1 MNYTHR
7 QVVCSSR
14 AYANI
19 TTRLTEQIEPKKAL
33 GQHFLVDRN
42 YCRRIVHF
50 AGISK
55 NDTVLE
61 IGPGTGQLTNE
72 LLKTAGYV
80 IVVEFDRQLVP
91 LLRKRWSGPAAKR
104 LQIVEGDILEVSL
117 PRLLPRKG
125 IHLVANLPYNIATLI
140 IKKMT
145 EISDWFQ
152 SLTVMVQREVAER
165 ILAPCHDRNH
175 GYFSVFVQYH
185 YQLERG
191 FHVPPGAFSPL
202 PGVVSTVLKLT
213 PCVADAGAA
222 GWARLDPIVSR
233 SFRHP
238 RKTLFNNLR
247 SLPIASEQLEE
258 ALSACKIDRSR
269 RPHQVSL
276 EEFCCLAQV
285 L

>member
-1 MNYTHR
+1 MPHLR
-7 QVVCSSR
+7 
-14 AYANI
+14 
-19 TTRLTEQIEPKKAL
+19 
-33 GQHFLVDRN
+33 DRW
-42 YCRRIVHF
+42 R
-50 AGISK
+50 GS
-55 NDTVLE
+55 
-61 IGPGTGQLTNE
+61 
-72 LLKTAGYV
+72 
-80 IVVEFDRQLVP
+80 
-91 LLRKRWSGPAAKR
+91 AAKR

-117 PRLLPRKG
+117 PGLLPRKE

-145 EISDWFQ
+145 ELSDWFQ

-165 ILAPCHDRNH
+165 ILARCHNRDY

-185 YQLERG
+185 YQLEKG
-191 FHVPPGAFSPL
+191 FDVPPGAFSPP
-202 PGVVSTVLKLT
+202 PGVVSTVVKLT
-213 PCVADAGAA
+213 PRAPHPGAVD
-222 GWARLDPIVSR
+222 WARLDPVVSR

-247 SLPIASEQLEE
+247 SRQMATEELEE
-258 ALSACKIDRSR
+258 ALSACGIERSR

>member
-1 MNYTHR
+1 M
-7 QVVCSSR
+7 
-14 AYANI
+14 
-19 TTRLTEQIEPKKAL
+19 TEQIEPNKSL
-33 GQHFLVDRN
+33 GQHFLIDRN

-55 NDTVLE
+55 DDIVLE
-61 IGPGTGQLTNE
+61 IGPGTGQLTDE
-72 LLKTAGYV
+72 LLKTKSHV

-91 LLRKRWSGPAAKR
+91 LLRKRWSGPAAER

-117 PRLLPRKG
+117 SRLLPRKG
-125 IHLVANLPYNIATLI
+125 IHLVANLPYNIATVI

-145 EISDWFQ
+145 EIIDWFQ

-165 ILAPCHDRNH
+165 ILAPCHDRNY

-213 PCVADAGAA
+213 PCVPDPGASD
-222 GWARLDPIVSR
+222 WARLDPIVSR

-247 SLPIASEQLEE
+247 SLPIASEELEK
-258 ALSACKIDRSR
+258 ALSACEINRSR

-276 EEFCCLAQV
+276 EEFCCLV
-285 L
+285 RML

>member
-1 MNYTHR
+1 M
-7 QVVCSSR
+7 
-14 AYANI
+14 AA
-19 TTRLTEQIEPKKAL
+19 RLTEQIEPKKAL

-42 YCRRIVHF
+42 YCQRIVYF
-50 AGISK
+50 AGIST
-55 NDTVLE
+55 DDIVLE
-61 IGPGTGQLTNE
+61 IGPGTGQLTDE
-72 LLKTAGYV
+72 LLKTAGHV

-91 LLRKRWSGPAAKR
+91 HLRERWSGPAAKR
-104 LQIVEGDILEVSL
+104 LQIVEADILEVSL
-117 PRLLPRKG
+117 AGILPRKG

-165 ILAPCHDRNH
+165 ILAPCHNRNY

-185 YQLERG
+185 YQLEKG
-191 FHVPPGAFSPL
+191 FDVPPGAFSPP
-202 PGVVSTVLKLT
+202 PGVVSTVVKLT
-213 PCVADAGAA
+213 PCAPHLGAA
-222 GWARLDPIVSR
+222 DWARLDPIISR

-247 SLPIASEQLEE
+247 SLQIATEELEK
-258 ALSACKIDRSR
+258 ALSACGIERSR

-276 EEFCCLAQV
+276 EEFCCLVQV

>member
-1 MNYTHR
+1 ME
-7 QVVCSSR
+7 VS
-14 AYANI
+14 
-19 TTRLTEQIEPKKAL
+19 PKKAL

-42 YCRRIVHF
+42 YCKRIVHF

-55 NDTVLE
+55 DDIVLE

-72 LLKTAGYV
+72 LLKTAGHV

-91 LLRKRWSGPAAKR
+91 HLRERWSGPTAKR
-104 LQIVEGDILEVSL
+104 LQVVEGDILEVSV
-117 PRLLPRKG
+117 PGLLPRKG

-165 ILAPCHDRNH
+165 ILAACHNRNY

-185 YQLERG
+185 YQLEQG
-191 FHVPPGAFSPL
+191 FDVPPGAFSPP
-202 PGVVSTVLKLT
+202 PGVVSTVIKLT
-213 PCVADAGAA
+213 RCALHSGAA
-222 GWARLDPIVSR
+222 DWARLDPIVSR

-247 SLPIASEQLEE
+247 SLQVTSEELEE
-258 ALSACKIDRSR
+258 ALSACGVGRSR

>member
-1 MNYTHR
+1 M
-7 QVVCSSR
+7 
-14 AYANI
+14 AA
-19 TTRLTEQIEPKKAL
+19 RLTEQIEPKKAL

-42 YCRRIVHF
+42 YCRRIVYF

-55 NDTVLE
+55 ADSVLE
-61 IGPGTGQLTNE
+61 IGPGTGHLTNE
-72 LLKTAGYV
+72 LLKTAGHV

-91 LLRKRWSGPAAKR
+91 HLRERWSGPAAKR
-104 LQIVEGDILEVSL
+104 LQIVEGDILEASL
-117 PRLLPRKG
+117 PELLPRKG

-152 SLTVMVQREVAER
+152 SLTLMVQREVAER
-165 ILAPCHDRNH
+165 ILAPCHNRNY
-175 GYFSVFVQYH
+175 GYFSVLVQYH
-185 YQLERG
+185 YQVERG
-191 FHVPPGAFSPL
+191 FDVPPDAFSPR
-202 PGVVSTVLKLT
+202 PRVVSTVVRLT
-213 PCVADAGAA
+213 PRAPHAGAA
-222 GWARLDPIVSR
+222 DWARLEPIVSR

-247 SLPIASEQLEE
+247 SSQIASEELEE
-258 ALSACKIDRSR
+258 TLSACGIGRSR

-276 EEFCCLAQV
+276 EEFRCLAQV

>member
-1 MNYTHR
+1 M
-7 QVVCSSR
+7 
-14 AYANI
+14 AA
-19 TTRLTEQIEPKKAL
+19 RLTEQIEPKKAL

-42 YCRRIVHF
+42 YCQRIVYF

-55 NDTVLE
+55 DDFVLE
-61 IGPGTGQLTNE
+61 IGPGTGHLTNE
-72 LLKTAGYV
+72 LLKTAGHV

-91 LLRKRWSGPAAKR
+91 HLRERWSGSAAKR
-104 LQIVEGDILEVSL
+104 LQIVEADILEVSL
-117 PRLLPRKG
+117 PGLLPCKG

-165 ILAPCHDRNH
+165 ILAPCHNRNY

-185 YQLERG
+185 YQLEKG
-191 FHVPPGAFSPL
+191 FDVPPGAFSPP
-202 PGVVSTVLKLT
+202 PGVVSTVIKLT
-213 PCVADAGAA
+213 PCALFPGAP
-222 GWARLDPIVSR
+222 GWARVEPIVSR

-247 SLPIASEQLEE
+247 SPQITSEQLEE
-258 ALSACKIDRSR
+258 ALSSCEIGRSR

-276 EEFCCLAQV
+276 EEFRCLAEV

>member
-1 MNYTHR
+1 M
-7 QVVCSSR
+7 
-14 AYANI
+14 APW
-19 TTRLTEQIEPKKAL
+19 LTEELMPKKDL
-33 GQHFLVDRN
+33 GQHFLVDPAI
-42 YCRRIVHF
+42 CERIVRF
-50 AGISK
+50 AGISS
-55 NDTVLE
+55 NDTVFE
-61 IGPGTGQLTNE
+61 IGPGTGQLTDK
-72 LLKTAGYV
+72 LLDVASQVVV
-80 IVVEFDRQLVP
+80 IEVDQDLIPFLQN
-91 LLRKRWSGPAAKR
+91 RWSGSLAKQ
-104 LQIVEGDILEVSL
+104 LCVGQGDILRVPLKRIL
-117 PRLLPRKG
+117 PHKG
-125 IHLVANLPYNIATLI
+125 VHLIANLPYNIATLI

-222 GWARLDPIVSR
+222 DWARLDPIVSR

-258 ALSACKIDRSR
+258 ALSACNIDRSR